1 MSSRTRR
8 PFEEAEILG
17 MAERL
22 FRQGMDDLS
31 TEHERGELLM
41 ATTDMALAKL
51 IAEGA
56 DERAVAFY
64 RSDDCRGEC
73 LFKACTCI
81 RKARTENGRD
91 LVNWIVKSV
100 QNRAR
105 TLLDRDVRE
114 STRLDFSFDFDTLP
128 DNDTMQ

>member
-1 MSSRTRR
+1 MSSKNRK

-22 FRQGMDDLS
+22 FRLGMEDPS
-31 TEHERGELLM
+31 TEKERGELLI

-56 DERAVAFY
+56 DMRAAAFY
-64 RSDDCRGEC
+64 RSEDCRSEC
-73 LFKACTCI
+73 MLKACMCI

-91 LVNWIVKSV
+91 LVNWVVKSV
-100 QNRAR
+100 QNMAK
-105 TLLDRDVRE
+105 TLLDRDVRD
-114 STRLDFSFDFDTLP
+114 SLRLDHDFDLNTLP
-128 DNDTMQ
+128 ANEMK

>member
-1 MSSRTRR
+1 MSSRNRK

-22 FRQGMDDLS
+22 FRLGMDDPS
-31 TEHERGELLM
+31 TEQERGELLI

-56 DERAVAFY
+56 DTRAAAFY
-64 RSDDCRGEC
+64 RSEDCRSEC
-73 LFKACTCI
+73 MLKACLCI

-91 LVNWIVKSV
+91 LVNWVVKSV
-100 QNRAR
+100 QNMAK
-105 TLLDRDVRE
+105 TLLDRDVRD
-114 STRLDFSFDFDTLP
+114 SLRLDHDFDLNTLP
-128 DNDTMQ
+128 ANEMQ

>member
-1 MSSRTRR
+1 MSSKNRK

-22 FRQGMDDLS
+22 FRLGMEDPS
-31 TEHERGELLM
+31 TEKERGELLI

-56 DERAVAFY
+56 DMRAAAFY
-64 RSDDCRGEC
+64 RSEDCRSEC
-73 LFKACTCI
+73 MLKACLCI

-91 LVNWIVKSV
+91 LVNWVVKSV
-100 QNRAR
+100 QNMAK
-105 TLLDRDVRE
+105 TLLDRDVRD
-114 STRLDFSFDFDTLP
+114 SLRLDRDFDLNTLP
-128 DNDTMQ
+128 ANEMQ

>member
-1 MSSRTRR
+1 MSSKNRK

-22 FRQGMDDLS
+22 FRLGMEDPS
-31 TEHERGELLM
+31 TEKERGELLI

-56 DERAVAFY
+56 DMRAAAFY
-64 RSDDCRGEC
+64 RSEDCRSEC
-73 LFKACTCI
+73 MLKACMCI

-91 LVNWIVKSV
+91 LVNWVVKSV
-100 QNRAR
+100 QNMAK
-105 TLLDRDVRE
+105 TLLDRDVRD
-114 STRLDFSFDFDTLP
+114 SLRLDHDFDLNTLP
-128 DNDTMQ
+128 ANEMQ

>member
-1 MSSRTRR
+1 MSSRDRK

-22 FRQGMDDLS
+22 FRLGMEDPS
-31 TEHERGELLM
+31 TEQERGELLI

-56 DERAVAFY
+56 DMRAAAFY
-64 RSDDCRGEC
+64 RSEDCRSEC
-73 LFKACTCI
+73 MLKACLCI

-91 LVNWIVKSV
+91 LVNWVVKSV
-100 QNRAR
+100 QNMAK
-105 TLLDRDVRE
+105 TLLDRDVRD
-114 STRLDFSFDFDTLP
+114 SLRLDHDFDLNTLP
-128 DNDTMQ
+128 ANEMQ

>member
-1 MSSRTRR
+1 MSSRNRK

-22 FRQGMDDLS
+22 FRLGMDDPS
-31 TEHERGELLM
+31 TERERGELLI

-56 DERAVAFY
+56 DVRAAAFY
-64 RSDDCRGEC
+64 RSEDCRGEC
-73 LFKACTCI
+73 MLKACMCI

-91 LVNWIVKSV
+91 LVNWVVKSV
-100 QNRAR
+100 QNMAR
-105 TLLDRDVRE
+105 TLLDRDVRD
-114 STRLDFSFDFDTLP
+114 SLRLDYDFDFNTLP
-128 DNDTMQ
+128 AKEMQ

>member
-1 MSSRTRR
+1 MSSKNRK

-22 FRQGMDDLS
+22 FRLGMEDPS
-31 TEHERGELLM
+31 TEKERGELLI

-56 DERAVAFY
+56 DMRAAAFY
-64 RSDDCRGEC
+64 RSEDCRSEC
-73 LFKACTCI
+73 MLKACMCI

-91 LVNWIVKSV
+91 LVNWVVKSV
-100 QNRAR
+100 QNMAK
-105 TLLDRDVRE
+105 TLLDRDVRD
-114 STRLDFSFDFDTLP
+114 SLRLDHDFDLNTLP
-128 DNDTMQ
+128 ANEMH

>member
-1 MSSRTRR
+1 MSSKNRK

-22 FRQGMDDLS
+22 FRLGMDDPS
-31 TEHERGELLM
+31 TEQERGELLI

-56 DERAVAFY
+56 DMRAAAFY
-64 RSDDCRGEC
+64 RSEDCRSEC
-73 LFKACTCI
+73 MLKACMCI

-91 LVNWIVKSV
+91 LVNWVVKSV
-100 QNRAR
+100 QNMAK
-105 TLLDRDVRE
+105 TLLDRDVRD
-114 STRLDFSFDFDTLP
+114 SLRLDHDFDLNTLP
-128 DNDTMQ
+128 ANEMQ

>member
-1 MSSRTRR
+1 MSSKNRK

-22 FRQGMDDLS
+22 FRLGMEDPS
-31 TEHERGELLM
+31 TEKERGELLI

-56 DERAVAFY
+56 DMRAAAFY
-64 RSDDCRGEC
+64 RSEDCRSEC
-73 LFKACTCI
+73 MLKACLCI

-91 LVNWIVKSV
+91 LVNWVVKSV
-100 QNRAR
+100 QNMAK
-105 TLLDRDVRE
+105 TLLDRDVRD
-114 STRLDFSFDFDTLP
+114 SLRLDHDFDLNTLP
-128 DNDTMQ
+128 ANEMQ

>member
-1 MSSRTRR
+1 MSSRNRK

-22 FRQGMDDLS
+22 FRLGMEDPS
-31 TEHERGELLM
+31 TERERGELLI

-56 DERAVAFY
+56 DMRAAAFY
-64 RSDDCRGEC
+64 RSEDCRSEC
-73 LFKACTCI
+73 MLKACLCI
-81 RKARTENGRD
+81 RKARTDNGRD
-91 LVNWIVKSV
+91 LVNWVVKSV
-100 QNRAR
+100 QNMAK

-114 STRLDFSFDFDTLP
+114 SLRLDHEFDLDTLP
-128 DNDTMQ
+128 ARQVQ

>member
-1 MSSRTRR
+1 MSSKNRK

-22 FRQGMDDLS
+22 FRLGMEDPS
-31 TEHERGELLM
+31 TEQERGELLI

-56 DERAVAFY
+56 DMRAAAFY
-64 RSDDCRGEC
+64 RSEDCRSEC
-73 LFKACTCI
+73 MLKACLCI

-91 LVNWIVKSV
+91 LVNWVVKSV
-100 QNRAR
+100 QNMAK
-105 TLLDRDVRE
+105 TLLDRDVRD
-114 STRLDFSFDFDTLP
+114 SLRLDHDFDLNTLP
-128 DNDTMQ
+128 ANEMQ

>member
-1 MSSRTRR
+1 MSSKNRK

-22 FRQGMDDLS
+22 FRLGMEDPS
-31 TEHERGELLM
+31 TEKERGELLI

-56 DERAVAFY
+56 DMRAAAFY
-64 RSDDCRGEC
+64 RSEDCRSEC
-73 LFKACTCI
+73 MLKACLCI

-91 LVNWIVKSV
+91 LVNWVVKSV
-100 QNRAR
+100 QNMAK
-105 TLLDRDVRE
+105 TLLDRDVRD
-114 STRLDFSFDFDTLP
+114 SLRLDHDFDLNTLSA
-128 DNDTMQ
+128 NEMQ